1 MATAAILVNGLPAS
15 GKSTLAT
22 QLALLLGCPVLSKD
36 VVKES
41 FAELTGETVPGS
53 ALGGI
58 AMDSIWSL
66 AAAITDGVVIDSF
79 WFAGRDDD
87 FIRAGIA
94 RSGAKRIVEV
104 WCQVPREL
112 AEVRFAQRQ
121 RHRIHS
127 GWLDDWAG
135 AQPVG
140 MWPVVR
146 VDTSSPT
153 DFGTLMP
160 ELAAHLL
167 N

>member
-1 MATAAILVNGLPAS
+1 MATATILVNGLPAS

-41 FAELTGETVPGS
+41 FAELTGETVSGS
-53 ALGGI
+53 TLGGI

-94 RSGAKRIVEV
+94 RSGAKRVVEV

-153 DFGTLMP
+153 DFDTLMP

>member
-1 MATAAILVNGLPAS
+1 MATATILVNGLPAS

-36 VVKES
+36 AVKES

-53 ALGGI
+53 TLGGI

-94 RSGAKRIVEV
+94 RSGAKRVVEV

-153 DFGTLMP
+153 DFRTLMP

>member
-41 FAELTGETVPGS
+41 LAELTGGTVPGS
-53 ALGGI
+53 TLGGI

-87 FIRAGIA
+87 FVRAGIA
-94 RSGAKRIVEV
+94 RSGAKRVVEV

-121 RHRIHS
+121 RRRIHS
-127 GWLDDWAG
+127 GQLDDWAG